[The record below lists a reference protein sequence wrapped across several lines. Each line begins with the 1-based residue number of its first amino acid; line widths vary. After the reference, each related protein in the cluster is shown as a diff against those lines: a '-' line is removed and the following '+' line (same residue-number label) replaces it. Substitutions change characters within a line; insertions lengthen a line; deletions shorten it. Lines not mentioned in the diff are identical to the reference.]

1 MKTLKF
7 TLLIFL
13 STCLFLAGCGDQPV
27 NNNVE
32 EEISLEAEESNFSLD
47 HLAPSKEELREL
59 FHSPKAKRKQ
69 KGGITHYQFDVR
81 LGPGPFDVVRIHR
94 VVKER
99 RSNRPVRTRGAVFMT
114 HGASLNFEAI
124 FLNAGSD
131 NPTPETSAALY
142 LAANN
147 IDVWGMDYAWTLV
160 PEETSEFSFMKD
172 WGAEKDAKHTL
183 AAMSIARF
191 LRGLSGQG
199 FGRLNLLGYSYGAA
213 LTYVAAGLETQQ
225 HRFLRDI
232 SGIIPVDITFK
243 VPDPENSPSAPCAVV
258 KRAGNN
264 LENENYVNPQG
275 QNFKGLGQLAANA
288 PDTPSPLPPFEGL
301 TNYQAALAAAMFPG
315 GGRPYWHFLAGEVE
329 SGLPVGLQFTDPA
342 RWIGLL
348 VSLPP
353 YIPFRPGYEIGLAGC
368 ENEDTAIDDH
378 LTKIS
383 VPILYLGAGGG
394 FGTEGNYT
402 ANLTNSDDITTHTVS
417 LNNNPVFDFG
427 HADLFLA
434 DNAPNLVWEEL
445 RRWLVDHADRKRKV
459 MTMGNKNKGLREGA
473 SSY

>member
-13 STCLFLAGCGDQPV
+13 STCLFLSGCSDQPV
-27 NNNVE
+27 NNKNVE
-32 EEISLEAEESNFSLD
+32 EEISHQADESNFSLD
-47 HLAPSKEELREL
+47 NLAPSKEELRKL
-59 FHSPKAKRKQ
+59 FQSAKAKRKQ
-69 KGGITHYQFDVR
+69 KGGIVHYQFDVR
-81 LGPGPFDVVRIHR
+81 LGSGPYDVVRIHR
-94 VVKER
+94 VVKEGG
-99 RSNRPVRTRGAVFMT
+99 SNRPIRARGAVFMT

-160 PEETSEFSFMKD
+160 PEETSDFSFMKD

-191 LRGLSGQG
+191 LRGISGQG

-213 LTYVAAGLETQQ
+213 LTYVAAGMETQQ
-225 HRFLRDI
+225 HRLLRDI
-232 SGIIPVDITFK
+232 SGIIPVDVTFK
-243 VPDPENSPSAPCAVV
+243 VPDPENSPSAPCAGVENGR
-258 KRAGNN
+258 KN
-264 LENENYVNPQG
+264 LDNGNYVNRQG
-275 QNFKGLGQLAANA
+275 QNIKAIGQLASNA

-315 GGRPYWHFLAGEVE
+315 GARPYWHFLAGELE
-329 SGLPVGLQFTDPA
+329 SGLPVGLQFTDPS
-342 RWIGLL
+342 RWIDLIL
-348 VSLPP
+348 SLPP
-353 YIPFRPGYEIGLAGC
+353 YMPVRSGYEIGLAGC
-368 ENEDTAIDDH
+368 ENEDTAIDDY
-378 LTKIS
+378 LTEIS

-402 ANLTNSDDITTHTVS
+402 ASLTNSNDITTHTVS

-427 HADLFLA
+427 HADLFMA
-434 DNAPNLVWEEL
+434 DNAPNLVWERL
-445 RRWLVDHADRKRKV
+445 YKWIVGHTDRKR
-459 MTMGNKNKGLREGA
+459 GESRDR
-473 SSY
+473 